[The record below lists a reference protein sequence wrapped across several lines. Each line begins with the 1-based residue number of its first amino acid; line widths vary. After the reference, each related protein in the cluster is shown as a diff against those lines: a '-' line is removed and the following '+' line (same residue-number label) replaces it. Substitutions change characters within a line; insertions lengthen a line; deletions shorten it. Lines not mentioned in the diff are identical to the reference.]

1 MSHRIRRATSV
12 VAMFAA
18 STAAV
23 TLGATE
29 SASAASFS
37 ASVATNGSIGTMWVD
52 AIYDGQG
59 GLASSQR
66 YVTICA
72 RDPVLHQ
79 FQAAAA
85 IWLHLHATDG
95 TILMRGLTRT

>member
-23 TLGATE
+23 TLTGVE
-29 SASAASFS
+29 SASAAGFS

-59 GLASSQR
+59 LSLIHISE
-66 YVTICA
+66 
-72 RDPVLHQ
+72 P
-79 FQAAAA
+79 
-85 IWLHLHATDG
+85 
-95 TILMRGLTRT
+95 TRPY